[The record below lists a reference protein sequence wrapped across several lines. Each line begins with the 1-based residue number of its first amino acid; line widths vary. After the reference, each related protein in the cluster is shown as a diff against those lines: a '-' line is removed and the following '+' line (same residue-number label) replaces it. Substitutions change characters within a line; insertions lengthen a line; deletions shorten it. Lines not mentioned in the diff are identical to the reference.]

1 MFTGGK
7 LKLKNAKLLKQPT
20 SNVNVKKTAK
30 DILSSLTGATPSI
43 GEDEAESNIEEIWT
57 EQSKT
62 QGDGKVVSSSTTIT
76 GFGTHFKSQ
85 VEIGDAIELIPSE
98 KEQDEADEPQLR
110 LVKFVLSDTSLGI
123 NSPFEPDQSNRSD
136 YFILKLPKQVITQE
150 RREADAKKR
159 KREEE
164 AQALGEFA
172 NGIKKVD
179 TSSSKSR
186 EDLLF
191 ERMKK
196 KGDKF
201 C

>member
-1 MFTGGK
+1 MFVGGK
-7 LKLKNAKLLKQPT
+7 LKLKNAKLIKPNST
-20 SNVNVKKTAK
+20 SNVQKSAK
-30 DILSSLTGATPSI
+30 DILSKLPVAQEQ
-43 GEDEAESNIEEIWT
+43 EDAEAHEEEIWT

-62 QGDGKVVSSSTTIT
+62 QGDGKIVSSSTTIT
-76 GFGTHFKSQ
+76 GYGTHFKSQ
-85 VEIGDAIELIPSE
+85 VESGDAIELISSDDGQNE
-98 KEQDEADEPQLR
+98 NEDTDEPQLR
-110 LVKFVLSDTSLGI
+110 LVKFVLSDTSLSI
-123 NSPFEPDQSNRSD
+123 NSPFEPDLSKKSD

-150 RREADAKKR
+150 KKEAEARKR

-164 AQALGEFA
+164 GKALGEFA
-172 NGIKKVD
+172 DGVKRVD

-186 EDLLF
+186 EELLF